1 MNNLTLWL
9 TVILLSPC
17 LIAAE
22 SSTKKS
28 ESKQGE
34 AKEISGISIVGND
47 ETPKSLFIVPWKS
60 SEIGFE
66 SELTAQ
72 SLLDGSLRPLDKEV
86 FNRELDYFDIRE
98 SNSNT
103 VE

>member
-1 MNNLTLWL
+1 MKQLTLWL
-9 TVILLSPC
+9 AVILFSPC
-17 LIAAE
+17 LMATENNTNI
-22 SSTKKS
+22 
-28 ESKQGE
+28 SKIKPGD

-66 SELTAQ
+66 SELTAE